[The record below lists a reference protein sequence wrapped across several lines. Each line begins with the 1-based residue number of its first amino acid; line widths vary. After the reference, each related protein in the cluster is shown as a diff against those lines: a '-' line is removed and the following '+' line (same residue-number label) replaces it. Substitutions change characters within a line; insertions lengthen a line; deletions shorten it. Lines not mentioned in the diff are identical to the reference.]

1 MRLLGG
7 QLVTFKSEKTESRE
21 KEVSVPRLQTQW
33 MTDKGSVLSPPDS
46 QGMGTQ
52 PPELPSL
59 EDNLYLRTK
68 YQRAHP

>member
-33 MTDKGSVLSPPDS
+33 MTKDQSFHLLIHKAWAHSPLNYPHWKI
-46 QGMGTQ
+46 TF
-52 PPELPSL
+52 
-59 EDNLYLRTK
+59 T
-68 YQRAHP
+68 